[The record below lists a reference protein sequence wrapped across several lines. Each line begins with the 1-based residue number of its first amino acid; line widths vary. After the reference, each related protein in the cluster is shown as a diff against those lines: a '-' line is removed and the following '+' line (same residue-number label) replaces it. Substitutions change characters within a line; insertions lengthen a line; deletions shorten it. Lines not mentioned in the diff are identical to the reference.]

1 MNFILKYIV
10 IVLHA
15 KCDILC
21 FRFIFC
27 SNFGNVIQ
35 TKILSFTNRITMHGR
50 LADSVPGSG
59 GCFKSASHK
68 ESLSLWN
75 TAIWKIIEWWL
86 GGRNASLRNYTTISL
101 AFTTSVKHVS
111 DREGEGGGISINSQG
126 YVICKVAG
134 LPPCTAE
141 SGYIGTLWWRIPRAF
156 PWSAFPLWFSMKSAS
171 KAFSKTCFL
180 WRTP

>member
-1 MNFILKYIV
+1 M

-35 TKILSFTNRITMHGR
+35 TKILSFTNGITMHGR
-50 LADSVPGSG
+50 LAISAGS
-59 GCFKSASHK
+59 CAWFKSASHK
-68 ESLSLWN
+68 KSLSLWN

-101 AFTTSVKHVS
+101 AFTTILKASVRGVAE
-111 DREGEGGGISINSQG
+111 RE
-126 YVICKVAG
+126 
-134 LPPCTAE
+134 
-141 SGYIGTLWWRIPRAF
+141 RR
-156 PWSAFPLWFSMKSAS
+156 
-171 KAFSKTCFL
+171 FSKPQTRVHFHGGRPASL
-180 WRTP
+180 SSRDWVWLHRHPVWRNPDDPTVVSTQPFYSNAEFSSKTFMKPY

>member
-50 LADSVPGSG
+50 LADSVAGSG

-111 DREGEGGGISINSQG
+111 GREGEGGWISIKSQAWVRPTSMYG
-126 YVICKVAG
+126 WAWLYWYPVVRNTTG
-134 LPPCTAE
+134 V
-141 SGYIGTLWWRIPRAF
+141 SMD
-156 PWSAFPLWFSMKSAS
+156 SFPLLF
-171 KAFSKTCFL
+171 
-180 WRTP
+180 